1 MMESFMSSTTGAT
14 GATGT
19 TGGVGSTIK
28 ASADAEVTKELTFF
42 ETHPKAI
49 AIGCAATTAAIF
61 LALHFGLG
69 IL

>member
-1 MMESFMSSTTGAT
+1 MSTT
-14 GATGT
+14 T
-19 TGGVGSTIK
+19 TTAPAAAKPASIVSTV
-28 ASADAEVTKELTFF
+28 DANAANLVSREMTFF